1 MTDAT
6 VPRRYGITIPF
17 NGIPMHEHRAWIEL
31 LADRGYT
38 DVTAGEA
45 GANDGFTP
53 LVLTAAWAPTLRVSH
68 SILPVYTRGPALLAQ
83 SIASL
88 CDAAPGRVAV
98 GIGAS
103 SNVIVEQWNGI
114 PFDRPYSRVRDTIR
128 FLRAALAGEKVTE
141 QYETFSVNGFRSEI
155 VPSEPPPILVAALR
169 SKMLHLAG
177 TEGDGA
183 ILNWLSPG
191 DMPKITEAVGPGKE
205 IMCRMFVYPTEDYAL
220 VRKLATRHM
229 NAYLNVPVYRAF
241 QEWLGRTEVLTPMW
255 DAWAEGDRKKATEV
269 IPDELVDEFVV
280 WGSADRIRAGV
291 DKYVEMGVTTPTPL
305 VMTSD
310 IEGLRI
316 AIDAFAPRS

>member
-1 MTDAT
+1 MTDTT

-17 NGIPMHEHRAWIEL
+17 NGIPMHEHREWIEL

-68 SILPVYTRGPALLAQ
+68 SILPVFTRGPALLAQ

-114 PFDRPYSRVRDTIR
+114 R
-128 FLRAALAGEKVTE
+128 FVRAALAGEKVTE

-183 ILNWLSPG
+183 I
-191 DMPKITEAVGPGKE
+191 
-205 IMCRMFVYPTEDYAL
+205 
-220 VRKLATRHM
+220 
-229 NAYLNVPVYRAF
+229 
-241 QEWLGRTEVLTPMW
+241 
-255 DAWAEGDRKKATEV
+255 
-269 IPDELVDEFVV
+269 
-280 WGSADRIRAGV
+280 
-291 DKYVEMGVTTPTPL
+291 
-305 VMTSD
+305 
-310 IEGLRI
+310 
-316 AIDAFAPRS
+316 

>member
-1 MTDAT
+1 MTDST

-17 NGIPMHEHRAWIEL
+17 NGIPMHEHREWIEL

-53 LVLTAAWAPTLRVSH
+53 LVLTAAWAPTLRLSH
-68 SILPVYTRGPALLAQ
+68 SILPVFTRGPALLAQ

-114 PFDRPYSRVRDTIR
+114 PFDRPYARVRDTIR

-141 QYETFSVNGFRSEI
+141 DYETFSVKGFRSEL

-169 SKMLHLAG
+169 SKMLRLAG

-183 ILNWLSPG
+183 ILNWLSARRHAQDHRGGRPRQR
-191 DMPKITEAVGPGKE
+191 DHVPH
-205 IMCRMFVYPTEDYAL
+205 
-220 VRKLATRHM
+220 VR
-229 NAYLNVPVYRAF
+229 VPHR
-241 QEWLGRTEVLTPMW
+241 
-255 DAWAEGDRKKATEV
+255 
-269 IPDELVDEFVV
+269 
-280 WGSADRIRAGV
+280 
-291 DKYVEMGVTTPTPL
+291 
-305 VMTSD
+305 
-310 IEGLRI
+310 GLR
-316 AIDAFAPRS
+316 ARAQARDPAHERVPQRARVPRVPGVAGPHRGAHPDVGRVG